1 MRRLRV
7 SLKKWNCLSEA
18 LLKVHQT
25 WFTCDVSTRGS
36 CPRMAS
42 GSNEPNLSARLSFAG
57 TKKRNL
63 FRTPSFPRGLMK
75 NPPVERKRDKCSSL
89 THLFGPHH
97 RISTRKSS
105 TAEKRCRRK
114 ESPRFRNRFTTNSSQ
129 FLFPRMPFVFE
140 LWRAGKSAQWMLSL
154 ANSVRSP

>member
-1 MRRLRV
+1 
-7 SLKKWNCLSEA
+7 
-18 LLKVHQT
+18 
-25 WFTCDVSTRGS
+25 
-36 CPRMAS
+36 MAS
-42 GSNEPNLSARLSFAG
+42 GSNEPNLSARLSFAR

-114 ESPRFRNRFTTNSSQ
+114 ESPEGFVIVSQQIARNSC
-129 FLFPRMPFVFE
+129 
-140 LWRAGKSAQWMLSL
+140 SL
-154 ANSVRSP
+154 ACLLCLSSGEQGSLRSECYLWPTAFGALSPSFIFVRWPRRSNTCGRGR